1 MIFVVDQTVGT
12 KSNPHTIQTEH
23 IAFTFIGISMNRAG
37 VEVTCSQHWFK
48 PWRTQIIVP
57 HSAYRTHLRI
67 QYKNQSGK
75 QSQTKSGKRNRGF
88 FQCEQA

>member
-1 MIFVVDQTVGT
+1 MKKKKNLNNTVIFVIDQTVGT
-12 KSNPHTIQTEH
+12 KSSPHTIQTEH

-57 HSAYRTHLRI
+57 HSAYRTHLII
-67 QYKNQSGK
+67 QHKHQLEK
-75 QSQTKSGKRNRGF
+75 QSQSKS
-88 FQCEQA
+88 